1 MMRLMPI
8 VYVSDMG
15 KAMDFYS
22 ALGLTTDVTDRAAM
36 WAEMQLGDGILALHR
51 SDPQLRHEVRASRL
65 ELAFVATQ
73 PLELLVERLIATGIA
88 LERNITDEGFGRSI
102 MVKDPDGLMIQINE
116 HDRELY
122 T

>member
-15 KAMDFYS
+15 RAIDFYS

-36 WAEMQLGDGILALHR
+36 WTEMRLGDGILALHK
-51 SDPQLRHEVRASRL
+51 SDPQVRHDVRASRL
-65 ELAFVATQ
+65 ELAFVARL
-73 PLELLVERLIATGIA
+73 PLELLVARLTAMGVA

-102 MVKDPDGLMIQINE
+102 MIKDPDGLLIQINE